1 MVHKIIFIFCMFA
14 IILIVGAMDK
24 GTINGWTCLM
34 LGLVNYIVM
43 AISGIKA
50 GFVTK
55 GGQKMNIKKE
65 LFLKDKAVHCGS
77 IEKATTFLNECDRAG
92 FKWEFKGERATKH
105 TFFSKYTYDT
115 CYTLRTGTLQYG
127 DKQYFA
133 AKGWEVIEYEI
144 EKEH

>member
-1 MVHKIIFIFCMFA
+1 MMVHKIIFVLSWLTLIM
-14 IILIVGAMDK
+14 IVGAMDM
-24 GTINGWTCLM
+24 GTISAGTCLM

-43 AISGIKA
+43 AVSGIKS
-50 GFVTK
+50 GFLTK

-77 IEKATTFLNECDRAG
+77 IEKVAAFLSECDKADL
-92 FKWEFKGERATKH
+92 KWEFKNERATKH

-115 CYTLRTGTLQYG
+115 CYTLRNGTLQYG

-144 EKEH
+144 